1 MYVFEDVSC
10 TTLAE
15 LMQLKAASIIAELK
29 APARRIIEHRPNSK
43 AGRLIAMPDTYL
55 GQLAQQLYDL
65 ERRGFPLPEK
75 IKFVAKRLRYR
86 HEACGV
92 SFVQYMNK
100 SLEGAGSDAIAIH
113 EFLTDQGRF
122 MPISNDR
129 AISVAPLNAS
139 TEGR

>member
-10 TTLAE
+10 TTLDE
-15 LMQLKAASIIAELK
+15 LMELKARSILAELK
-29 APARRIIEHRPNSK
+29 APRIVKHQPNSK
-43 AGRLIAMPDTYL
+43 AGRLQAMPDTYL
-55 GQLAQQLYDL
+55 GQLARQLYDL

-113 EFLTDQGRF
+113 EYLTDQGRF
-122 MPISNDR
+122 MPVSQDT
-129 AISVAPLNAS
+129 AVSVAPLNVS